1 MADSALRN
9 PGIDIS
15 ERHKESSEEA
25 QNRAF
30 VVDSIDDRLARL
42 SLQKIDSTITK
53 NGSIFVLH
61 NTAMSTKCR
70 KGSRVEPRRGK
81 WSVA

>member
-1 MADSALRN
+1 M
-9 PGIDIS
+9 PK
-15 ERHKESSEEA
+15 RHKESSEEA
-25 QNRAF
+25 QKRTF

-42 SLQKIDSTITK
+42 SLQEIDSTSTE

-70 KGSRVEPRRGK
+70 KGSRVELCRGK